1 MPQIKGIDYV
11 EFYVGNASQA
21 THFYRLAFGFTPVA
35 AATLETGD
43 REHTSF
49 ALKQNNISL
58 ILTSALS
65 PQSPVAEHV
74 KLHGDSVKDIAFT
87 VADATEAFEKVVS
100 RGARAVLQPTVY
112 QVNGGRIVKAT
123 VATCGDTVHSFIE
136 RQGVSTNHF
145 PGCQPV
151 VPTKDSSTTSP
162 MALTAIDHIAICV
175 EHATLRHW
183 FDFYIDVFGF
193 HHSHQ
198 EDIVTENTAMN
209 SGVVQNETGE
219 VKFPIMEPAANKCQ
233 SQIEEY
239 LAFHHGPGAQHI
251 ALLSSN
257 IEQSVRA
264 LRNNGIAF
272 LNTPVEYYEALE
284 DRIGKFDE
292 DVDTLRELNIL
303 VDRDRWGILKQVFT
317 KPLHDRP
324 TAFMEIIERK
334 GARGFG
340 GGNIKALFEAIERE
354 QDRRGNLRKQLG
366 THA

>member
-1 MPQIKGIDYV
+1 MLQINGIDYV

-21 THFYRLAFGFTPVA
+21 AHFYRLAFGFTPVA

-43 REHTSF
+43 REQTSF

-87 VADATEAFEKVVS
+87 VADATQAFEEVVR

-112 QVNGGRIVKAT
+112 QANGGKIVKAT

-151 VPTKDSSTTSP
+151 VPTQDSSTSP
-162 MALTAIDHIAICV
+162 LALTAIDHVAICV
-175 EHATLRHW
+175 ERATLRHW
-183 FDFYIDVFGF
+183 FDFYIEVFGF

-239 LAFHHGPGAQHI
+239 LTFHHGPGAQHI

-264 LRNNGIAF
+264 LRNNGITF
-272 LNTPVEYYEALE
+272 LDTPGEYYEALE
-284 DRIGKFDE
+284 GRIGKID
-292 DVDTLRELNIL
+292 DDLDTLRELNIL
-303 VDRDRWGILKQVFT
+303 VDRDHWGILKQVFT

-354 QDRRGNLRKQLG
+354 QARRGNLRKPMG